1 MNTRTPAFI
10 AAGSLS
16 LLLALTACGNEEPAA
31 DGGDT
36 AEASPA
42 GSSLGD
48 LLDNLGASTQELTNY
63 TLDMEVVTVD
73 PAAEGDVTVT
83 FNYQVIDD
91 PAAVLATVDMPFLG
105 ETMYDLMSM
114 SGELPEGVTAEDLSA
129 STVLLLEGGDTLMA
143 DPHGLYGS
151 GTPWLRGD
159 VEENADP
166 TESFDVDALP
176 DLAGAF
182 SELEDVTEVG
192 TEEID
197 GVETTVVEGSMSTGD
212 ISEMTAE
219 ERGAVEQLFGGGL
232 ESTLDTKLWLD
243 ADGFPMRIEFSDDES
258 DVWMEFSALGST
270 SFEIPA
276 EDEIGTV

>member
-1 MNTRTPAFI
+1 MNTRTPALI

-16 LLLALTACGNEEPAA
+16 LVLVLTACGNEEPAA
-31 DGGDT
+31 DGDT
-36 AEASPA
+36 TEASPA
-42 GSSLGD
+42 GASLDD
-48 LLDNLGASTQELTNY
+48 LLGNLGSSTQELTNY

-73 PAAEGDVTVT
+73 PTAEGDVTVT
-83 FNYQVIDD
+83 FNYQVTDD

-105 ETMYDLMSM
+105 ETMYELMS
-114 SGELPEGVTAEDLSA
+114 GQLPEGVTAEDLSA

-166 TESFDVDALP
+166 TESFDVEALP

-232 ESTLDTKLWLD
+232 ESTLNTKLWLD

-276 EDEIGTV
+276 EEEIGTL